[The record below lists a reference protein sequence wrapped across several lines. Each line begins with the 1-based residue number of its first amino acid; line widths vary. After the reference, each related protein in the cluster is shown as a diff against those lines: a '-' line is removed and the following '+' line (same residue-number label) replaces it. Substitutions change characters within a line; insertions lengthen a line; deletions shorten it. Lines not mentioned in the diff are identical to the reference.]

1 MTTLNPFTNRFRALR
16 SHLGDAPILLIDTEA
31 NPQDILEV
39 ALQRIRA
46 ASDLLDT
53 LHRPS
58 FSHADV
64 KDIPHLIGALRL
76 LTMDG
81 RDLLQVAQQRLLD
94 WQAPT

>member
-1 MTTLNPFTNRFRALR
+1 MITLNPFIDRFRALR
-16 SHLGDAPILLIDTEA
+16 SNLSDAPILVVDTEA

-53 LHRPS
+53 LHRES

-64 KDIPHLIGALRL
+64 KDIKHINQALRL
-76 LTMDG
+76 LTLDG
-81 RDLLQVAQQRLLD
+81 CDLLQIAQQRMLD
-94 WQAPT
+94 WKAPG